1 LQLIM
6 QTVSLKLSS
15 DYYIWAP
22 LALTGCDL
30 LPEKNILLK
39 IKKNRIASCQM
50 VQKDLLPSYIKGHP
64 GFYSLEE
71 GTTLLPALIDAH
83 IHLALDGKNFNRA
96 RAMWKDSNA
105 LQSRIKNDLSE
116 MINSGIGAVR
126 DGGDCL
132 AINLEAKRM
141 VDSEQCSG
149 PRIVAVGQA
158 IREKGGYGSFLGLDY
173 EYRTDI
179 PALVERIW
187 ASGVDQLKVIISG
200 VVSFVEYGL
209 VKGALMPLNDLR
221 IVAAESRRYG
231 LKVMVHASSDA
242 AVDLALKAG
251 VDSIEHGYFVSSD
264 GLKAM
269 AEKQVAWIPTIVP
282 VAAQLRGELSTMRT
296 PLETE
301 LIGKICEEQIEKLK
315 CASELGVPLG
325 VGTDSGAG
333 GVRHA
338 CNLVEEMLLYKTG
351 FLDNRT
357 VLKAATATNAGIL
370 GLEKEIGI
378 LETGHK
384 AALIAVRGKPLNNLE
399 DLKEVDIHFLPS

>member
-1 LQLIM
+1 M
-6 QTVSLKLSS
+6 QTVSLKLYS

-30 LPEKNILLK
+30 LPEKNILLEV
-39 IKKNRIASCQM
+39 KKNRIVSCQM
-50 VQKDLLPSYIKGHP
+50 VQKDLLPSYIKVHP
-64 GFYSLEE
+64 GFYPLEE

-83 IHLALDGKNFNRA
+83 IHLALDGKNFIRA

-105 LQSRIKNDLSE
+105 LQTRIKHNLSE

-126 DGGDCL
+126 DGGDSL

-141 VDSEQCSG
+141 VDSEQYSG

-158 IREKGGYGSFLGLDY
+158 IRVKGGYGSFLGLDY
-173 EYRTDI
+173 ECRTDI

-187 ASGVDQLKVIISG
+187 ASGVDQIKVVISG
-200 VVSFVEYGL
+200 VVSFIEYGS
-209 VKGALMPLNDLR
+209 VKGLLMPLDDLCSV
-221 IVAAESRRYG
+221 VAGARKYG
-231 LKVMVHASSDA
+231 LKVMAHASSAA

-251 VDSIEHGYFVSSD
+251 VDSIEHGYFVSAD

-269 AEKQVAWIPTIVP
+269 AEKHVAWIPTIIP
-282 VAAQLRGELSTMRT
+282 VAAQLRGDLFAIRT

-301 LIGKICEEQIEKLK
+301 VISTICKEQIEKLK
-315 CASELGVPLG
+315 CAFELGVPLG

-333 GVRHA
+333 GVSHA

-357 VLKAATATNAGIL
+357 VLKAATVTNAGIL

-378 LETGHK
+378 LEPGYK
-384 AALIAVRGKPLNNLE
+384 AALIAVRGNPLDNLE
-399 DLKEVDIHFLPS
+399 DLKEVDTHFLPS